1 MKYRVGKSRLSGKVG
16 NERLITDF
24 PRRMWFGCCAVCV
37 QLHRMR
43 LVRTR
48 LVVVPLRS
56 AASRMR
62 SVRVRSVRIRSL
74 RRMRSVAA
82 PCRIGFTVYIV
93 VCRTGGRKGGTP
105 VLDAVV

>member
-1 MKYRVGKSRLSGKVG
+1 MRLV
-16 NERLITDF
+16 RT
-24 PRRMWFGCCAVCV
+24 
-37 QLHRMR
+37 R

-62 SVRVRSVRIRSL
+62 SVRVRSVRIRLL
-74 RRMRSVAA
+74 RRIRSVAA
-82 PCRIGFTVYIV
+82 PCRIGFAVYIV
-93 VCRTGGRKGGTP
+93 VYRTGGRKGGTP